1 MAAAVRSDL
10 LEREAEL
17 AALEASLSEVRAG
30 SGRLVLVAGEAG
42 VGKSALVRSFCADA
56 AESTRVLTGACDPLF
71 TPRPLGP
78 FVDVARTM
86 GGTVAD
92 LVRGGSNPYS
102 FAEELVEELTRVPPT
117 IVLLEDLHWADEA
130 TLDVIRFIAG
140 RIERLAALLIV
151 TYRDDE
157 LGRDHPLRVVLGSL
171 ATVPGIRR
179 VRVRPL
185 SRGAVGVLADP
196 CSANADE
203 LYRLTSGNP
212 FFVTEVLAT
221 LPDQVPETV
230 RDAVL
235 ARAARLSADA
245 RPLLDALSVL
255 PSGADAGLLEAL
267 AHPSA
272 DLLTDTLASGMLTTQ
287 NGVLSFRHE
296 LARLTVEDAV
306 PLAPRV
312 ELHRA
317 ALAELE
323 ARPAD
328 EHDLARLAHHA
339 DGAGDAPA
347 VLRFAPRAAEHASA
361 LGAHRE
367 AAGQYR
373 RALRYADGLAPAQRA
388 SLLQGYS
395 GECYLTD
402 QADEAIA
409 ALRSAAD
416 VYRALGDRLKEG
428 ETIGQLAGLLWCP
441 GRGVEGRRV
450 GVESVTLLEQL
461 QPTPELAYAY
471 DRMVF
476 LTRVNGDLES
486 AEAWSRKATSMAEQ
500 VGDANAVE
508 WTSGGRELLEIMS
521 GSSAAIAAYRRRADH
536 ARRQGEAEKVVD
548 ILDALVFAL
557 VPHHGYTLS
566 RGYIDEGV
574 TLSRECGNELAHV
587 YLLSHR
593 ARLEL
598 NQGRWEDA
606 AGFAE
611 IVLGERLVSTFPR
624 SLALVTLA
632 LVRARRGDP
641 NVWALLDE
649 ARDLSEPTGELA
661 RIAPV
666 AAARGEAAWLS
677 GRSDGVAL
685 ETDTACELA
694 LSRSAPWALGELAVV
709 RRRAGIEDDP
719 PERLPEPHAHQIA
732 GRWREAATA
741 WSELSH
747 PYESALALAEGDEAA
762 QRRALEEL
770 RALGARP
777 AAQIVARRLRESGLR
792 GIPVGPRTSTRTN
805 PAGLTARELEVLSLM
820 ALGLRNA
827 EIAARLFLSRR
838 TVDHH
843 VSGVLRK
850 LDAKTRGEAVARAR
864 RESLLESR

>member
-10 LEREAEL
+10 LERGAEL
-17 AALEASLSEVRAG
+17 AALEASLSEVCAG
-30 SGRLVLVAGEAG
+30 SGRLVLVVGEAG
-42 VGKSALVRSFCADA
+42 VGKSALVRSFCAEA
-56 AESTRVLTGACDPLF
+56 GASTRVFTGACDPLF
-71 TPRPLGP
+71 MPRPLGP
-78 FVDVARTM
+78 FVDVARAM
-86 GGTVAD
+86 GGTLDD
-92 LVRGGSNPYS
+92 LVRRGPNPYS
-102 FAEELVEELTRVPPT
+102 LAESLVEELRRPPPT
-117 IVLLEDLHWADEA
+117 IVLLEDVHWADEA
-130 TLDVIRFIAG
+130 TLDVIRFVAG
-140 RIERLAALLIV
+140 RIERLAALVVV

-157 LGRDHPLRVVLGSL
+157 LGREHPLRVVLGSL

-185 SRGAVGVLADP
+185 SRGAVGLLADP
-196 CSANADE
+196 YGADADE

-267 AHPSA
+267 VHPSA
-272 DLLTDTLASGMLTTQ
+272 DLLSETLASGMLTTQ
-287 NGVLSFRHE
+287 EGVLSFRHE
-296 LARLTVEDAV
+296 LARLTVAEAV
-306 PLAPRV
+306 PLAHRV

-323 ARPAD
+323 ERPAD

-339 DGAGDAPA
+339 DAAGDSAA
-347 VLRFAPRAAEHASA
+347 VLLFAPRAAEQASA
-361 LGAHRE
+361 VGAHRE
-367 AAGQYR
+367 AAGQYL
-373 RALRYADGLAPAQRA
+373 RALRYADGLPPAQRA

-402 QADEAIA
+402 QADEAIG

-416 VYRALGDRLKEG
+416 VYRALGDRLQEG
-428 ETIGQLAGLLWCP
+428 ATVGQLAALLWCP
-441 GRGVEGRRV
+441 GRGVEARRV
-450 GVESVTLLEQL
+450 GIDSVNLLEQL
-461 QPTPELAYAY
+461 PPTSELAYAY
-471 DRMVF
+471 DRMSF
-476 LTRVNGDLES
+476 LYRVNTDLES
-486 AEAWSRKATSMAEQ
+486 AEGWAKKATSVAEML
-500 VGDANAVE
+500 GDVKTIA
-508 WTSGGRELLEIMS
+508 WTTGGRQLLEIMS
-521 GSSAAIAAYRRRADH
+521 GSSTAIASYRRRADQ
-536 ARRQGEAEKVVD
+536 ARSQGQADEVVGT
-548 ILDALVFAL
+548 LDALVFAL

-566 RGYIDEGV
+566 RAFIEEGV
-574 TLSRECGNELAHV
+574 TLSRECGHELAHV

-598 NQGRWEDA
+598 NQGQWEA
-606 AGFAE
+606 AAEFAE
-611 IVLGERLVSTFPR
+611 FVLGKRLVSTFPR

-641 NVWALLDE
+641 DVWSLLDE
-649 ARDLSEPTGELA
+649 ARDLSEPTGELL

-677 GRSDGVAL
+677 GRSDGVAA
-685 ETDTACELA
+685 ETDAAFELA
-694 LSRSAPWALGELAVV
+694 LSRPVPWALGELAVI
-709 RRRAGIEDDP
+709 RRRAGIEDVRP
-719 PERLPEPHAHQIA
+719 KQLPEPHMHEVE

-741 WSELSH
+741 WRKLGH
-747 PYESALALAEGDEAA
+747 PYEAALALGEGDEGA
-762 QRRALEEL
+762 RRDALEEL
-770 RALGARP
+770 RSLAAGP
-777 AAQIVARRLRESGLR
+777 AARIVARRLRQGGLR
-792 GIPVGPRTSTRTN
+792 RIPVGPRTSTRTN
-805 PAGLTARELEVLSLM
+805 PAGLTARELEVLGLM
-820 ALGLRNA
+820 AEGLRNA
-827 EIAARLFLSRR
+827 EIAERLFLSRR